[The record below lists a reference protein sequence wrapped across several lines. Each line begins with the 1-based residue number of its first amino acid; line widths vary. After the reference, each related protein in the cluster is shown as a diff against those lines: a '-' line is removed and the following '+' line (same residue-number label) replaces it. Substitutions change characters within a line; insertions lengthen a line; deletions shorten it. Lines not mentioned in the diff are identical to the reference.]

1 MKKTTRT
8 RSFDQLSDAEK
19 EAIYQECERVQPDD
33 GVPLNAKDRA
43 RHRRAGLP
51 VGRPRIGKGAKR
63 INISMEKDL
72 LKSADAFAQK
82 RKITRARL
90 IAESVKA
97 YLRGAA

>member
-1 MKKTTRT
+1 MKKSTRAK
-8 RSFDQLSDAEK
+8 SFDQLSDAEK
-19 EAIYQECERVQPDD
+19 EAIYEDCERVRSED

-43 RHRRAGLP
+43 KHRRAGLP

-63 INISMEKDL
+63 INISMEKGL

-82 RKITRARL
+82 KKITRARL
-90 IAESVKA
+90 ITESVRA